1 MIISRSIHVAA
12 NGIISFFLWLSNIP
26 LYICATSSWVL
37 LSSLLFRIFCVFSH
51 SVISDPLWPHGLQH
65 TKLPCPLLSPGICSN
80 SCSLRPS
87 NHLILC
93 HHLLLLLLIFLSIRV
108 FSNES
113 ALRVRWPN
121 YWSFSISPSSEYS
134 GLIPLGMTDLISL
147 SPRDSQEGSSLFVSF
162 SG

>member
-65 TKLPCPLLSPGICSN
+65 TKLPCPSQSSGVCSD
-80 SCSLRPS
+80 SCPLNQWYHCALPYFFIVVFLVDYEHIFREQFCFFFFNCSGYYFSYCLFLFLY
-87 NHLILC
+87 LILYPTFIFGFTFSFTYV
-93 HHLLLLLLIFLSIRV
+93 HLHFIR
-108 FSNES
+108 
-113 ALRVRWPN
+113 
-121 YWSFSISPSSEYS
+121 
-134 GLIPLGMTDLISL
+134 
-147 SPRDSQEGSSLFVSF
+147 
-162 SG
+162 